1 MLKEALNIQEF
12 GLHLVPVAKYVLYLF
27 VFTFFLD
34 LVLPACFPISNLGRA
49 SLPQDCCTIIVFFFK
64 VVNKLDRI
72 LFHLFFWPGTQTW
85 LDQQLWPAI
94 IARKPDVW
102 IWAGDNVY
110 LDQKRWGTGPFP
122 IFHETTPEIIEREYK
137 LQLANE
143 NYKRL
148 MNTTPI
154 LGVWDDHDYGLNDG
168 DRHLG
173 DIRHVTRK
181 ALLDFVEH
189 GQHPSLLRPE
199 RRTRAD
205 GVYTAYQ
212 MPTANGPPIGI
223 VLLDTRWNKD
233 KSHLLGEEQWQWLER
248 TLIEFR
254 DSGVAVT
261 FVVSPTQVLGRY
273 RMVPA
278 CSAVCYAPGITA
290 CMISWHLQSHT
301 GIPKRLLD
309 NGCRREYVLPLPPLF
324 CSVMCGFETSVVR
337 QSYQRPCTTMWSQC
351 GTLVTTSSSWLHVLC
366 VQYVESWQSYP
377 EERDRL
383 MQLFHTANHSTILL
397 SGDVHFA
404 EFSMVQCVADP
415 GEGTLDVAATRA
427 AGGKSVLD
435 VLEVTSSGLT
445 HSWDSPLWRL
455 YLMHLAHAILPFQSS
470 FAYKLEPNFGELDVD
485 WETNSIAVRVFGNG
499 GALLLEHT
507 FDLAQLR
514 PSAPHGTPGTA
525 HLSCAPIRGH
535 VSPVHLVAAY
545 ALFAVVAL
553 SPLWAPLVALYA
565 IARWLLRDCRNGQSS
580 KQQRLSARSKLG
592 KVD

>member
-273 RMVPA
+273 RM
-278 CSAVCYAPGITA
+278 
-290 CMISWHLQSHT
+290 
-301 GIPKRLLD
+301 
-309 NGCRREYVLPLPPLF
+309 
-324 CSVMCGFETSVVR
+324 
-337 QSYQRPCTTMWSQC
+337 
-351 GTLVTTSSSWLHVLC
+351 
-366 VQYVESWQSYP
+366 YVESWQSYP